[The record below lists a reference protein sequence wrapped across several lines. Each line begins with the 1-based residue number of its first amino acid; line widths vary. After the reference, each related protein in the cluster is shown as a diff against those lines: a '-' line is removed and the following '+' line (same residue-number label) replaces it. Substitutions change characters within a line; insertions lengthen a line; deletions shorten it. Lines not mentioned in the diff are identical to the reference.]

1 MRLRSRARVTGG
13 LNRPGWLAHALAALD
28 MDFAGGRYFGKQ
40 LGDLTVTR
48 ASAGYAQD
56 QAGSWQNFAANTPRR
71 TDRGLL
77 VEMARTNVLRN
88 NSMQGA
94 SAAVLP
100 TFWAGNLNAASGMV
114 SSSFSAPVTDSG
126 IDCINVS
133 LQTANHSATV
143 SVLSFDGQAT
153 GNGLVPV
160 TPGSVWTGSVFLKL
174 LSGSLT
180 TGLVGFDLAV
190 REYNSAGT
198 YLAQTLSS
206 IQGAGAAM
214 SRQTMTVTTR
224 ADCAYITLALRINYA
239 AGGSSAFSLR
249 VGWPQLEAGGYATS
263 PIRTTGA
270 AQTRAAD
277 LISLPVSG
285 VPNAFSVI
293 CSAAHAPALG
303 QALLCNLQTS
313 GSPHVMFGSSGSP
326 NLGCM
331 EIGDGQGW
339 SVNRSAALLT
349 PGQRFKSAFAYTT
362 NSSRLSVNGG
372 AVTSNIPSSVVVP
385 SLIYLGSASWGA
397 LQWGGYI
404 ERLTLVPAFLTNA
417 ELQAVTT

>member
-1 MRLRSRARVTGG
+1 MRLRARHRVTGMTG
-13 LNRPGWLAHALAALD
+13 RPEWLAHPLAALD

-56 QAGSWQNFAANTPRR
+56 QAGNWQNFAANAPRR

-133 LQTANHSATV
+133 LQTASHSATA

-160 TPGSVWTGSVFLKL
+160 TPGSVWTGSVFTRL

-180 TGLVGFDLAV
+180 TGLLGLDLAL
-190 REYNSAGT
+190 REYNSAGAF
-198 YLAQTLSS
+198 LAQTLSS

-224 ADCAYITLALRINYA
+224 ADCAYITLALRINYQ

-249 VGWPQLEAGGYATS
+249 IGWPQLEAGANASS
-263 PIRTTGA
+263 PIRTTSA

-277 LISLPVSG
+277 VVSTPITLPS
-285 VPNAFSVI
+285 AFSGLFV
-293 CSAAHAPALG
+293 AAPPALIAQG
-303 QALLCNLQTS
+303 LLCNVRTA
-313 GSPHVMFGSSGSP
+313 GANHVMFGASGSP
-326 NLGCM
+326 NLGSV
-331 EIGDGQGW
+331 EVGDGQGW
-339 SVNRSAALLT
+339 SVNRSAPVLVA
-349 PGQRFKSAFAYTT
+349 GQRFRGAFAYTA
-362 NSSRLSVNGG
+362 NSSRLAVNGG
-372 AVTSNIPSSVVVP
+372 AVTSNIPASTVVP
-385 SLIYLGSASWGA
+385 TSIIIGSASWGA
-397 LQWGGYI
+397 IFWGGYI
-404 ERLTLVPAFLTNA
+404 ERFALIPSFLTNA